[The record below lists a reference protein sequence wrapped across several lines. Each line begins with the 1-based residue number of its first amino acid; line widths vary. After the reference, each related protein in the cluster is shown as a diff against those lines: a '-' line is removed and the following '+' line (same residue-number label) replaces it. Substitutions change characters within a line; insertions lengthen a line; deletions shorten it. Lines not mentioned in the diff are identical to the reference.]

1 MLMLD
6 TNAVY
11 LYVDDSYTMLQ
22 NAAKVQQIYI
32 LFVTFWVNLT
42 HCQTVIFLQFLQKLY
57 VCKGNH
63 WIKLNNKYD

>member
-1 MLMLD
+1 MLD

-32 LFVTFWVNLT
+32 LFVTF
-42 HCQTVIFLQFLQKLY
+42 
-57 VCKGNH
+57 
-63 WIKLNNKYD
+63 